1 VGGVGLVRVA
11 SLARTAAPVAFLAAV
26 TVAVLVVR
34 AGLGGEAKA
43 LPSPAHHTKATAAAS
58 KLRPPKAKPPAAT
71 RVSAAYYR
79 IQSGDTLDAVSRRF
93 GTPLSKLLALNP
105 GVEPTALHVGQRVRI
120 R

>member
-1 VGGVGLVRVA
+1 MVRVGPV
-11 SLARTAAPVAFLAAV
+11 ARTAAPVAFLAAV

-34 AGLGGEAKA
+34 AGLGGEAKT
-43 LPSPAHHTKATAAAS
+43 LPSPAQRAKTHAAS
-58 KLRPPKAKPPAAT
+58 AKLRPPKKHPAAA

-105 GVEPTALHVGQRVRI
+105 GVEPTALRVGQRVRI